1 MTRIAIIGCGAAL
14 EYVHRSA
21 IDRLRRSSS
30 LEIVA
35 VVDPNASMRNRAS
48 QWFGSAL
55 PCLTLGEALEKEIT
69 GVMVLSPPASHV
81 EAILEAL
88 SYGMDVFCE
97 KPLAGGFEAIS
108 SLMETPERRRVSVGM
123 IRRQFDTSTLLR
135 SNLNSLIDVGD
146 FRIRY
151 SEGGAYRWPIVS
163 ELSFRRDTGG
173 VGVILDT
180 GIHVLDLL
188 TWIFGPAELRLESTD
203 ETSQTVALNA
213 SLKLEFAGGSA
224 SIRLSWTD
232 PLPPGLTV
240 ESRLGSVWVPPGA
253 LSVIFHRSKGERQWR
268 RLNAGR
274 PAGRAWV
281 GHHQPR
287 CPNAE
292 IAALLQLKD
301 FLGPS
306 RGRLASVDEA
316 AAVLEML
323 DRSC

>member
-108 SLMETPERRRVSVGM
+108 SLMDDSR
-123 IRRQFDTSTLLR
+123 TSPRLCR
-135 SNLNSLIDVGD
+135 NDPSPV
-146 FRIRY
+146 RHVHVV
-151 SEGGAYRWPIVS
+151 AQQS
-163 ELSFRRDTGG
+163 ELF
-173 VGVILDT
+173 
-180 GIHVLDLL
+180 
-188 TWIFGPAELRLESTD
+188 
-203 ETSQTVALNA
+203 
-213 SLKLEFAGGSA
+213 
-224 SIRLSWTD
+224 
-232 PLPPGLTV
+232 
-240 ESRLGSVWVPPGA
+240 SR
-253 LSVIFHRSKGERQWR
+253 
-268 RLNAGR
+268 
-274 PAGRAWV
+274 
-281 GHHQPR
+281 
-287 CPNAE
+287 
-292 IAALLQLKD
+292 
-301 FLGPS
+301 
-306 RGRLASVDEA
+306 RGRLQDSVF
-316 AAVLEML
+316 
-323 DRSC
+323 